1 MNLVC
6 RSKELKNE
14 VFNKLRSIFAGVVSI
29 RTKEDVNEVVIC
41 WKKSLDI
48 NEKNIEKAAKKFY
61 SCSKAQNLILD
72 DDILNVGKLMETIK
86 V

>member
-1 MNLVC
+1 MC

-48 NEKNIEKAAKKFY
+48 NEKNIEKAAEKFY

-72 DDILNVGKLMETIK
+72 DDILNIRKLMETIK